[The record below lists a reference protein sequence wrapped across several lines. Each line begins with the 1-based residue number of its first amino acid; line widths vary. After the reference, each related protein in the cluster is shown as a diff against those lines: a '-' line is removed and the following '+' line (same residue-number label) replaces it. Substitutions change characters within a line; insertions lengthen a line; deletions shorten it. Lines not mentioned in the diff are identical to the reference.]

1 VGTEIER
8 KFVLAATPDWLDSAP
23 AEPIEQGYLAVGDGS
38 EVRLRL
44 IGGRPRL
51 TVKSGAGLSRGEAEI
66 ELTEAQFEALW
77 PLTEGRRLS
86 KVRHRRETGD
96 ETIEVDVYGGAHDGL
111 IVAEIEFDSTDA
123 SARFAPPGWLGT
135 EVTGDD
141 RWANASLAL
150 NGSIPAIG

>member
-8 KFVLAATPDWLDSAP
+8 KFILAAAPDWLDSAP
-23 AEPIEQGYLAVGDGS
+23 AEPIEQGYLAVGEGS

-51 TVKSGAGLSRGEAEI
+51 TVKSGAGLSREEAEV

-86 KVRHRRETGD
+86 KVRHRRETGV
-96 ETIEVDVYGGAHDGL
+96 ETIEIDVYGGAHDGL

-123 SARFAPPGWLGT
+123 SAGFEPPDWLGT

-150 NGSIPAIG
+150 SGSAPAIG